1 MAIAPDPLFGIQPQA
16 LSLWQRRAE
25 VIAANLANADTPHY
39 LAREIDFRQ
48 VFAAAAAPDKPLAL
62 SQTAAGHQPVDHQQ
76 GADSSGGVAL
86 RYRVPQQPAMDG
98 NTVDTD
104 VELAAFAENGIRYQ
118 ASLTFLDAQVRM
130 LRLAISGDA

>member
-1 MAIAPDPLFGIQPQA
+1 MAITPDPLFGIQPQA

-39 LAREIDFRQ
+39 PAREIDFRQ
-48 VFAAAAAPDKPLAL
+48 TLAAAAAPDAPLAL
-62 SQTAAGHQPVDHQQ
+62 ARTAEGHLVGKGP
-76 GADSSGGVAL
+76 ADGLAAL
-86 RYRVPQQPAMDG
+86 RYRVPQQPALDG

-104 VELAAFAENGIRYQ
+104 IELAAFAENGIRYQ

-130 LRLAISGDA
+130 LRMAITGAG

>member
-1 MAIAPDPLFGIQPQA
+1 MAITPDPLFGIQPQA

-48 VFAAAAAPDKPLAL
+48 VFAATAGADKPLAM
-62 SQTAAGHQPVDHQQ
+62 SQTAAAHLQ
-76 GADSSGGVAL
+76 GADPAGGGAAL

-104 VELAAFAENGIRYQ
+104 AELAAFAENGIRYQ

-130 LRLAISGDA
+130 LRLAITGAA